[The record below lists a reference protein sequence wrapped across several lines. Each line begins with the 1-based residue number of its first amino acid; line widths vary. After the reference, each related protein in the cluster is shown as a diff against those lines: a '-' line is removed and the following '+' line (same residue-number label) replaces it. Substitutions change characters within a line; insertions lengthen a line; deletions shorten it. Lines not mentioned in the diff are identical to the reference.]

1 MTVTAHYLHDVSI
14 EAYGSLYLVYAR
26 STEARDWI
34 TANTGDDAIWYCG
47 ALVVEGEH
55 FGPLFDAL
63 CDEGMRIR

>member
-1 MTVTAHYLHDVSI
+1 M
-14 EAYGSLYLVYAR
+14 
-26 STEARDWI
+26 
-34 TANTGDDAIWYCG
+34 TANVADDAIWYCG